1 MARCSNIAGMVF
13 VSIACTTSILLAATP
28 DVVRRGKLATAMV
41 SLDGQRR
48 LGAAFCIDS
57 RGYYLTVAPL
67 KTTAQYPH
75 LTLIL
80 NAGEKNQQA
89 LKAKAVRYLARVHFS
104 LLKTEPSKH
113 HTPLTLGDS
122 DSLLETMRV
131 VSFGYP
137 RAPNNSPQEN
147 QINTITVRIA
157 RVSSLHKRQGTID
170 KIQID
175 KIVDRGEMGAPVL
188 NDKGQVVG
196 VVQMLVKGSGGTLLY
211 PTRPLKT
218 FLSEPFV
225 HVTAPKVKFQDRRL
239 PAKFEIDVVRVFK
252 EDTLKE
258 TVELEIGKGDNRR
271 TVIAAREKSG
281 RYTASLSPF
290 TKRKETPRLTASVKF
305 AGGAITGEMDDQTI
319 SLGDKSFKLSQLN
332 GIVRDGDSY
341 TVKPRNG
348 DSSKGLR
355 LQPDKMT
362 VRAGGVALTFDT
374 SRIVDMTG
382 LNPVNNASDCERIH
396 PGRSP
401 ERIFSDVSKTL
412 RC

>member
-1 MARCSNIAGMVF
+1 MARCSNIAAMAF
-13 VSIACTTSILLAATP
+13 VSIACTTSILFAATP

-48 LGAAFCIDS
+48 LGTAFCVDS

-80 NAGEKNQQA
+80 NAGEKKQQA
-89 LKAKAVRYLARVHFS
+89 LKAKAVRYLPRVHFS

-113 HTPLTLGDS
+113 HIPLILGNS

-137 RAPNNSPQEN
+137 RTPKKEP
-147 QINTITVRIA
+147 IGTITVRNA
-157 RVSSLHKRQGTID
+157 RVSSLHKRLGAID
-170 KIQID
+170 KVQID
-175 KIVDRGEMGAPVL
+175 KIVGRGEMGAPVL

-196 VVQMLVKGSGGTLLY
+196 VVQMLVRGSGGTLLY

-218 FLSEPFV
+218 FLSEPFL
-225 HVTAPKVKFQDRRL
+225 HVTAPKVKYQDRRL
-239 PAKFEIDVVRVFK
+239 PATFEIDVTRVFK
-252 EDTLKE
+252 EDTLQE
-258 TVELEIGKGDNRR
+258 TVEVELGKGDNRR
-271 TVIAAREKSG
+271 TVIATREESG
-281 RYTASLSPF
+281 KYTASLSPF
-290 TKRKETPRLTASVKF
+290 AKREERPRLTATVKF

-319 SLGDKSFKLSQLN
+319 SLGDKSFKLRQLN
-332 GIVRDGDSY
+332 GIVRDGDSF
-341 TVKPRNG
+341 TVIPRTG

-362 VRAGGVALTFDT
+362 VRVGGVALTFDT
-374 SRIVDMTG
+374 SRIVDMTI
-382 LNPVNNASDCERIH
+382 SH
-396 PGRSP
+396 PP
-401 ERIFSDVSKTL
+401 EDQRHIPWAVRVKNQKTVTQQL
-412 RC
+412 RGVLKLEDGE